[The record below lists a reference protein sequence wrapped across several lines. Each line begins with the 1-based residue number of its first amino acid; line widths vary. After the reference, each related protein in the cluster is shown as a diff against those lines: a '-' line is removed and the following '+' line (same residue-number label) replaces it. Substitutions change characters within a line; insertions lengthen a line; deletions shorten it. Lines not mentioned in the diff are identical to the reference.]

1 MDADAA
7 FREIRN
13 DIAQGRTAQVGD
25 KVIAL
30 AEADG
35 DPFTLIKCLSL
46 LKVVGDD
53 VASKKIL
60 RMLEGSLPETVEG
73 KVEVASALRGLDFP
87 ASAYSILRMLDQN
100 DSVRRMSAM
109 CQMDLDEY
117 ETALDLILAVQDPMP
132 HDKIMLAE
140 TYSALGEH
148 RTAVSTAEGLLK
160 QHPDDYEV
168 QRCYVSALVLA
179 GMDKEAVKYV
189 RARLKDKDAD
199 ANALAAFVMRVT
211 GNIKAAAGYATRAL
225 KLDPKNISA
234 METLGICLAQKG
246 EIEKARIVA
255 GAINE
260 ASPGNRAALNIL
272 AYCE

>member
-7 FREIRN
+7 FKEIRN

-30 AEADG
+30 AEADR

-53 VASKKIL
+53 AASKKII
-60 RMLEGSLPETVEG
+60 RMLEDSLPETIDG
-73 KVEVASALRGLDFP
+73 KVEVAGALRGLDYP
-87 ASAYSILRMLDQN
+87 ASAYSILRTLEPD
-100 DSVRRMSAM
+100 DAVRRMSAM

-117 ETALDLILAVQDPMP
+117 ETALDIILSVQDPTSR
-132 HDKIMLAE
+132 DRIMLTE

-148 RTAVSTAEGLLK
+148 KMAVATAEELLSK
-160 QHPDDYEV
+160 LPDDYEV
-168 QRCYVSALVLA
+168 QRCYASALVLA

-225 KLDPKNISA
+225 KIDPKHISA

-246 EIEKARIVA
+246 EIDKARIVA

-260 ASPGNRAALNIL
+260 ASPGNRAALNVL